1 MLPAQWAKRCM
12 IWKKLADLI
21 LKNRLPVLFIVLGL
35 SAFMGYEASKVKL
48 TYNAGKILPVTDS
61 AYINF
66 VKFRKMFGED
76 ATAMVLGVRSPDLFK
91 QSFFNDWYR
100 LGDRIRKVNGITG
113 VVSLANIYKLQKD
126 TLAHRFVLNPL
137 ITDTLGTQ
145 HAVDS
150 VRDQVYSMPFY
161 KGLILSGDKRATLMA
176 ISLDTKILNTP
187 RRDRVIADIL
197 ATIKPFEAKQ
207 HITVHISGQPYIRTV
222 VSKLVSHEFVLFLGL
237 SLGITALIL
246 LFFFRSLYPV
256 IFPVIVV
263 VFGVI
268 WSLGLLVLMGYNI
281 TLLTGIIPPLIVIIG
296 IPNSIF
302 LLNKYYHEYAL
313 TGDKMLSL
321 HTVIE
326 KVGITTFIANVTTAI
341 GFGVLCFTKSE
352 ILTEFGLVA
361 SVSIMLTFALTLILI
376 PIIFSYLPEPNKTQR
391 SIKDGKLMQSLLI
404 RIDHLVHH
412 QRKLIYIG
420 VVILLLISGYGLMRI
435 KVNSYIVDDLPKTS
449 STFTDLKFFES
460 NFKGVLP
467 LELSID
473 TKRKNGLMNLG
484 MIHKVEKL
492 EDLISSYPE
501 FSRSVSLTQVL
512 KYSTQAFYG
521 GDSSYYRLPDN
532 MEQNFI
538 LSYAAN
544 SGKGRGT
551 GNMLRSYLDSTKQIT
566 RVSFQMVDVGSKKLN
581 VIFDELRPRI
591 DSIFSPKKYHV
602 ELTGSSVIFV
612 KGANYMVKNLYE
624 SLSLAIVLIALV
636 MWILFRGIRM
646 IAISILP
653 NLIPLVITAGL
664 MGYLGI
670 ALKPSTILIFSI
682 AMGIS
687 SDQTI
692 YFLTR
697 YRNELRTTSK
707 SISQIISDTIRET
720 GISMIYI
727 ATILFFGFGVFA
739 ASTFGGTVALGIL
752 LSVTLLVAM
761 ICNLTLLPAFL
772 LSAEK
777 FIDKRKGVSVDTEAQ
792 DM

>member
-1 MLPAQWAKRCM
+1 M
-12 IWKKLADLI
+12 IWKKLANLI
-21 LKNRLPVLFIVLGL
+21 LKNRLTILSFVLAL
-35 SAFMGYEASKVKL
+35 SVFMGFEASKVKL

-61 AYINF
+61 AYIRYTQ
-66 VKFRKMFGED
+66 FRKLFGED
-76 ATAMVLGVRSPDLFK
+76 ATAMVLGIKSPNLFR
-91 QSFFNDWYR
+91 QDFFNDWYR
-100 LGDRIRKVNGITG
+100 LGDHIRHIKGITG
-113 VVSLANIYKLQKD
+113 VVSLANVYKLQKD
-126 TLAHRFVLNPL
+126 TAEHRFVLKPL
-137 ITDTLGTQ
+137 ITDTATSQ
-145 HAVDS
+145 QAVDS
-150 VRDQVYSMPFY
+150 VKAQVYQMPFY
-161 KGLILSGDKRATLMA
+161 KGLILSGDKQSSLMA
-176 ISLDTKILNTP
+176 VSFDTKILNTP
-187 RRDRVIADIL
+187 RRDQVIAAIL
-197 ATIKPFEAKQ
+197 AAIKPFEARQ
-207 HITVHISGQPYIRTV
+207 HLTVHVSGQPYIRTV

-237 SLGITALIL
+237 SLGITAFIL
-246 LFFFRSLYPV
+246 LIFFRSFYPV
-256 IFPVIVV
+256 LFPVIVV
-263 VFGVI
+263 IFGVV
-268 WSLGLLVLMGYNI
+268 WSLGLLVLKGYNI

-302 LLNKYYHEYAL
+302 LLNKYYHEFAL
-313 TGDKMLSL
+313 TGDKMQAL

-341 GFGVLCFTKSE
+341 GFGVLCFTNSQ
-352 ILTEFGLVA
+352 ILTEFGLIA

-376 PIIFSYLPEPNKTQR
+376 PIIFSYLPAPGKSQ
-391 SIKDGKLMQSLLI
+391 SGIKDRRFMQVLLVKV
-404 RIDHLVHH
+404 DHFVHH
-412 QRKLIYIG
+412 QRKLIYTG
-420 VVILLLISGYGLMRI
+420 VIVLLIISGYGVSKI
-435 KVNSYIVDDLPKTS
+435 NVNSYIVDDLPKKS
-449 STFTDLKFFES
+449 STLTDLRFFES

-473 TKRKNGLMNLG
+473 SRRKNGLMNLG
-484 MIHKVEKL
+484 MIHKVERL
-492 EDLISSYPE
+492 ENMISAYPE
-501 FSRSVSLTQVL
+501 FSRSISLTQVL

-521 GDSSYYRLPDN
+521 GDSTYYRLPN
-532 MEQNFI
+532 SMEQNFI

-544 SGKGRGT
+544 SGKSN
-551 GNMLRSYLDSTKQIT
+551 NMLRNYLDSTKQIT

-581 VIFDELRPRI
+581 VIFDQLRPRI
-591 DSIFSPKKYHV
+591 DSIFNPAKYHV

-697 YRNELRTTSK
+697 YRNELRTTTK

-772 LSAEK
+772 LTAEK
-777 FIDKRKGVSVDTEAQ
+777 YIDKRKLRGPLPDTAAQ
-792 DM
+792 DI

>member
-1 MLPAQWAKRCM
+1 M
-12 IWKKLADLI
+12 IWKKLANLI
-21 LKNRLPVLFIVLGL
+21 LKNRLPILFIVLGL
-35 SAFMGYEASKVKL
+35 SAFMGFEASKVKL
-48 TYNAGKILPVTDS
+48 TYNAGKILPITDS

-66 VKFRKMFGED
+66 TKFRKMFGED
-76 ATAMVLGVRSPDLFK
+76 ATAMVLGVKSPNLFK

-100 LGDRIRKVNGITG
+100 LGDKIHNIKGITG
-113 VVSLANIYKLQKD
+113 VVSMANIYKLQKD
-126 TLAHRFVLNPL
+126 TLEHRFVLKPL
-137 ITDTLGTQ
+137 ITDTVTSQ
-145 HAVDS
+145 QEVDS
-150 VRDQVYSMPFY
+150 VKNQIYQMPFY
-161 KGLILSGDKRATLMA
+161 KGLILSGDKQSTLMA
-176 ISLDTKILNTP
+176 ISLDSKILNTP
-187 RRDRVIADIL
+187 QRDKVIAAIL
-197 ATIKPFEAKQ
+197 AEVKPFEAKQ
-207 HITVHISGQPYIRTV
+207 NITVHISGQPYIRTV

-246 LFFFRSLYPV
+246 LIFFKSLYPV
-256 IFPVIVV
+256 LFSVIVV

-302 LLNKYYHEYAL
+302 LLNKYYHEFAL
-313 TGDKMLSL
+313 NGDKMLSL
-321 HTVIE
+321 HVVIE

-341 GFGVLCFTKSE
+341 GFAVLCFTKSE

-361 SVSIMLTFALTLILI
+361 SVSIMITFALTLILI
-376 PIIFSYLPEPNKTQR
+376 PIIFSYLPAPGKSQ
-391 SIKDGKLMQSLLI
+391 SGIKDGKFIRALLTK
-404 RIDHLVHH
+404 IDYLVHNR
-412 QRKLIYIG
+412 RKAIYIG
-420 VVILLLISGYGLMRI
+420 VVVLLLISFYGLLHI
-435 KVNSYIVDDLPKTS
+435 NVNSYIVDDLPKKS

-460 NFKGVLP
+460 SFKGVLP

-473 TKRKNGLMNLG
+473 SKRKNGLMNLG
-484 MIHKVEKL
+484 TIHKVEKL
-492 EDLISSYPE
+492 ENMISAYPE
-501 FSRSVSLTQVL
+501 FSRSISLTQVL

-521 GDSSYYRLPDN
+521 GDSSYYRLPDG

-544 SGKGRGT
+544 AGKGK
-551 GNMLRSYLDSTKQIT
+551 NMLRNYLDSTKQIT

-581 VIFDELRPRI
+581 VIFNELRPRI
-591 DSIFSPKKYHV
+591 DSIFNPAKFHV

-707 SISQIISDTIRET
+707 SISQIISDTIHET

-777 FIDKRKGVSVDTEAQ
+777 YIDKRKGIPIDTQAQ
-792 DM
+792 DI

>member
-1 MLPAQWAKRCM
+1 M
-12 IWKKLADLI
+12 IWKKLARLI
-21 LKNRLPVLFIVLGL
+21 LKNRLVILAIVLAI
-35 SAFMGYEASKVKL
+35 SAFMGFEASKVKL

-61 AYINF
+61 AYIRF
-66 VKFRKMFGED
+66 TEFRRLFGED
-76 ATAMVLGVRSPDLFK
+76 ATAMVLGVQSPKLFNK
-91 QSFFNDWYR
+91 RFFNEWYL
-100 LGDRIRKVNGITG
+100 LGNRIKNIRGVTA

-126 TLAHRFVLNPL
+126 TNEHRFVLKPL
-137 ITDTLGTQ
+137 IADTLTSQ
-145 HAVDS
+145 QTVDS
-150 VRDQVYSMPFY
+150 VQKQIGELPFY
-161 KGLILSGDKRATLMA
+161 KGLILSGDKSATVMA
-176 ISLDTKILNTP
+176 ISISPKILNTP
-187 RRDRVIADIL
+187 ARDKAIASIMAEARR
-197 ATIKPFEAKQ
+197 FEAGQ
-207 HITVHISGQPYIRTV
+207 HIPVHISGQPYIRTV
-222 VSKLVSHEFVLFLGL
+222 ISKLVSHEFVLFLGL
-237 SLGITALIL
+237 SLGITAFIL
-246 LFFFRSLYPV
+246 LIFFRSLYPV
-256 IFPVIVV
+256 IFPVVVV

-268 WSLGLLVLMGYNI
+268 WSLGLLVLKGYNI

-302 LLNKYYHEYAL
+302 LLNKYYHEFGL
-313 TGDKMLSL
+313 SGDKMGSL
-321 HTVIE
+321 HIVIE
-326 KVGITTFIANVTTAI
+326 KVGLTTFIANVTTAI
-341 GFGVLCFTKSE
+341 GFGVLCFTNSQ
-352 ILTEFGLVA
+352 ILTEFGFVA
-361 SVSIMLTFALTLILI
+361 SVSIMLTFVLTLILI
-376 PIIFSYLPEPNKTQR
+376 PIIFSYLPNPRKSQ
-391 SIKDGKLMQSLLI
+391 SGIKDRKLMRQLLVI
-404 RIDHLVHH
+404 IDNLVHNK
-412 QRKLIYIG
+412 RRFIYAGTII
-420 VVILLLISGYGLMRI
+420 VLLISGYGLTRI
-435 KVNSYIVDDLPKTS
+435 NVNSYIVDDLPKKS
-449 STFTDLKFFES
+449 STLADLKFFET

-473 TKRKNGLMNLG
+473 SKRKNGLMNLG
-484 MIHKVEKL
+484 CIHKVERL
-492 EDLISSYPE
+492 ENLISSYPE
-501 FSRSVSLTQVL
+501 FSRSISLTQVL

-544 SGKGRGT
+544 SGKNT
-551 GNMLRSYLDSTKQIT
+551 NMLHNYLDSTKQIT

-581 VIFDELRPRI
+581 IIFDELRPRI
-591 DSIFSPKKYHV
+591 DSIFNPKKFHV

-697 YRNELRTTSK
+697 YRNELRNTSK
-707 SISQIISDTIRET
+707 SISQIISETIRET

-772 LSAEK
+772 LSASRY
-777 FIDKRKGVSVDTEAQ
+777 IDGRDLKGVDVDLDPTSQ
-792 DM
+792 DI